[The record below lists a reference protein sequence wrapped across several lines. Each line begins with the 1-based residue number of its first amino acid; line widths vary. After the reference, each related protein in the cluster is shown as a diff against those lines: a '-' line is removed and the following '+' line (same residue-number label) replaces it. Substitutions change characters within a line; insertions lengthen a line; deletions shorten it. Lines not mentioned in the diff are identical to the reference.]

1 MFWHNWEPQCP
12 LSPTGELSP
21 SWRAVCRCDW
31 WTACWLDVISLPPH
45 SLPHWDVIH
54 RLALIAGLPVTLRTN
69 THILP
74 SPTHKYVFSDETVL
88 ICGIQNPVEKLNAK
102 CLSLSAQSVCVF
114 LLKSL
119 KISLILSFL
128 VFNMYDSLSLIT
140 QVLFFP
146 VHFFCARHFL
156 HLVAEFASAG

>member
-1 MFWHNWEPQCP
+1 M
-12 LSPTGELSP
+12 P
-21 SWRAVCRCDW
+21 SFTHWRAL
-31 WTACWLDVISLPPH
+31 TLLACCLPMWLVDSLLTGCHIST
-45 SLPHWDVIH
+45 STLPHWDVIH